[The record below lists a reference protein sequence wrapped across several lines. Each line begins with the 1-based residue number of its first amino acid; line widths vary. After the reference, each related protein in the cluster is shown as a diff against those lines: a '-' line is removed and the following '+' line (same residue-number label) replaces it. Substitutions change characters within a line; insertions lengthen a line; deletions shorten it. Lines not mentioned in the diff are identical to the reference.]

1 MLNGSLLKTRHK
13 TEIEVFLLH
22 IRRCLIE
29 IDNLSANTKAFLLM
43 ILDLYY
49 SNFNYALLENCIEKL
64 YNKYLPDSTNNES
77 KKKEEAPPKAS
88 VVKAYENGNKTQSAP
103 STSSKKSAVRSERR
117 SESYHR
123 SVPPKSPTK
132 TSPPNRKSEPHSY
145 QPQQYR
151 PSPPT
156 QQQQTRSPQK
166 TSPPQKKLSPRD
178 LKNRVK
184 SERGSSAPPMSP
196 RRLEKELDKLN
207 IETAQKLP
215 QQKATEQ
222 VQVPPS
228 VEENILRQQNSS
240 ENSSPSGTLKPKPVT
255 NTNKVYFKEENSEN
269 LSWNGETSFEDDPE
283 ATIESPRVSQYSS
296 SFLNFLSNN

>member
-29 IDNLSANTKAFLLM
+29 LDNLSSSTKAFLLM

-64 YNKYLPDSTNNES
+64 YNKYLPDSANSEH
-77 KKKEEAPPKAS
+77 KKKEEPPKAP
-88 VVKAYENGNKTQSAP
+88 VVKPHENGKSQPTP
-103 STSSKKSAVRSERR
+103 STSTKKSAVRSERR

-132 TSPPNRKSEPHSY
+132 TSPPTRKSEPHSY

-151 PSPPT
+151 PSPTPPPPT
-156 QQQQTRSPQK
+156 QQQTRS
-166 TSPPQKKLSPRD
+166 PQKKLSPRD

-196 RRLEKELDKLN
+196 RRLEKELDKLK
-207 IETAQKLP
+207 IEIP
-215 QQKATEQ
+215 QQKAPEQ

-255 NTNKVYFKEENSEN
+255 NANKVYFKEENSEN

>member
-1 MLNGSLLKTRHK
+1 M
-13 TEIEVFLLH
+13 H

-29 IDNLSANTKAFLLM
+29 IEILSAKSKAFLLM

-64 YNKYLPDSTNNES
+64 YNKYLPNSANSES
-77 KKKEEAPPKAS
+77 KGSQQKKEEPQK
-88 VVKAYENGNKTQSAP
+88 VRENGNKTPPIA

-123 SVPPKSPTK
+123 SVPPRSPTK
-132 TSPPNRKSEPHSY
+132 ISPPTRKSEPHSY

-151 PSPPT
+151 NSPPT
-156 QQQQTRSPQK
+156 QQPRSPQQK
-166 TSPPQKKLSPRD
+166 SPPQKKLSPRD

-184 SERGSSAPPMSP
+184 SERGSSAPPPMSP
-196 RRLEKELDKLN
+196 RRLERELDKLN
-207 IETAQKLP
+207 IEAARQIP
-215 QQKATEQ
+215 QQRAPEQ
-222 VQVPPS
+222 VHVQSNVD
-228 VEENILRQQNSS
+228 ENILRQQNSS

-255 NTNKVYFKEENSEN
+255 NANKVYFKEENSEN
-269 LSWNGETSFEDDPE
+269 LSWNGETSFEDDPD